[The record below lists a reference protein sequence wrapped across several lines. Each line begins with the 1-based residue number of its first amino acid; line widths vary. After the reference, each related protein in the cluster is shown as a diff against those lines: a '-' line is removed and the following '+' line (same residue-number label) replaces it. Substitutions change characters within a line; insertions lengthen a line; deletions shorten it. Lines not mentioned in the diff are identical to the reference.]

1 MNYLYN
7 DYVELPAPISLVGPA
22 LQDPTLWAELPIGA
36 ERLGT
41 LWRSGAEL
49 YQVALS
55 TAGTKLSWQVSSAT
69 GMGRQMHVE
78 IELHDALITT
88 HASVQIRLSGP
99 GPIWP
104 LARLRLRA
112 TLRKAVRACTSE
124 LGVLLRARATELL
137 LEPRT
142 AVATPLAVRAGSAN
156 ELGERGE
163 ASPNQLRV
171 GLGSHLAEK
180 LAERYPQTVK
190 QFAAMGALDH
200 LERVW
205 RLEQGWER
213 IIGGSYDRGCY
224 RLDLGAAPV
233 AAPTFDLIYAGGG
246 LGLLHAAVMAKR
258 YGRKVLVFDR
268 GEVGCAHR
276 EWNISRPELQAL
288 VDLGVVSWEDLAS
301 VVMRE
306 YRDGLVRFYNGPAS
320 DAQPFDLW
328 LSDVLN
334 VALDA
339 GALLRLMRQVVE
351 ETGGRVLSHRAF
363 SHVTAFSHG
372 QAYVEV
378 QLEPLGMAGSIER
391 YSAQL
396 LLDGMGSTSPLALL
410 RHAGQPFAG
419 VCPTVGTVAD
429 GFAQGSA
436 PDEYD
441 PNLGD
446 ILLSVADSQLGEQL
460 MWEGFP
466 GRDDELTVY
475 LFYYA
480 TIQRPAASGQRP
492 AGSRKQEAAEASASR
507 YSLLALFEQ
516 YFTLLPSYKR
526 PGPDFR
532 QIKPVYGYIPA
543 RHSLRAN
550 EVPLLRGVLSVGD
563 SAAQQSPLTF
573 CGFGSHVRNLDR
585 TTSLLNFA
593 LDHQLLDER
602 HMRQVNAFQVNVSLN
617 WVFSRFMHPWDQ
629 PDNVNRLQN
638 IFLET
643 LHELGVDMA
652 TRFFQDRMRWAD
664 YHPMILGTLRR
675 FGQIIPISWHVLG
688 PAGWLQWAN
697 DYARFS
703 SQAAQ
708 AAVARLIGPRGERIV
723 RAIADSHSPSAGMAV
738 RARYAEWRAMGWV

>member
-1 MNYLYN
+1 MSIVSTMNYLYS
-7 DYVELPAPISLVGPA
+7 DYVELPAPISLVITA
-22 LQDPTLWAELPIGA
+22 LQDPLLWAELPIGA
-36 ERLGT
+36 ERLGQ

-49 YQVALS
+49 YQVLLNP
-55 TAGTKLSWQVSSAT
+55 AGTTLSWQISPAT
-69 GMGRQMHVE
+69 GIGRR
-78 IELHDALITT
+78 IDLDIDLHDALIST
-88 HASVQIRLSGP
+88 HARVRVRLSGP
-99 GPIWP
+99 GPLWP
-104 LARLRLRA
+104 WARPQLHTALRQA
-112 TLRKAVRACTSE
+112 IRKSTAKLTE
-124 LGVLLRARATELL
+124 LLRTRAAELL
-137 LEPRT
+137 LEPLE
-142 AVATPLAVRAGSAN
+142 AVVAPLAVRAGPAS
-156 ELGERGE
+156 ELVERSE
-163 ASPNQLRV
+163 AAATPLRP
-171 GLGSHLAEK
+171 GLGSHLAK
-180 LAERYPQTVK
+180 QLAERYPQTVR

-213 IIGGSYDRGCY
+213 MMRGSYDEGCY
-224 RLDLGAAPV
+224 QLDPGAAPA

-288 VDLGVVSWEDLAS
+288 VDLGVVSWGDLAN

-320 DAQPFDLW
+320 DVKPFDLW
-328 LSDVLN
+328 LPEVLN

-339 GALLRLMRQVVE
+339 GALLQLMRHIVE
-351 ETGGRVLSHRAF
+351 DAGGKVLSHRAF
-363 SHVTAFSHG
+363 SHVKAFASG
-372 QAYVEV
+372 PAYVEV
-378 QLEPLGMAGSIER
+378 QLDPLGTAGASER
-391 YSAQL
+391 YSARL

-429 GFAQGSA
+429 GFAKGSA

-446 ILLSVADSQLGEQL
+446 ILLSVADAQLGEQL

-466 GRDDELTVY
+466 GRADELTVY

-480 TIQRPAASGQRP
+480 TIPRSANGQPAASELP
-492 AGSRKQEAAEASASR
+492 ASK

-516 YFTLLPSYKR
+516 YFALLPSYKR
-526 PGPDFR
+526 PGPHFR

-550 EVPLLRGVLSVGD
+550 EAPLLRGVLPVGD

-585 TTSLLNFA
+585 TTSLLDFA
-593 LDHQLLDER
+593 LDHDLLDER
-602 HMRQVNAFQVNVSLN
+602 NLRHVNAFQVNVSLN

-629 PDNVNRLQN
+629 PHNVNRLQN

-675 FGQIIPISWHVLG
+675 FHQIIPISWSVLG
-688 PAGWLQWAN
+688 PAGWLQWAS
-697 DYARFS
+697 DYAHFS

-708 AAVARLIGPRGERIV
+708 AALARALGPHGEHTL
-723 RAIADSHSPSAGMAV
+723 RALADRRSPSAGMAV
-738 RARYAEWRAMGWV
+738 RARYAEWRAMDWLSK